1 MAKIFWIA
9 EKDGDSMEM
18 WAFNN
23 QRKANDKAMEL
34 SSDFSFGSTEVA
46 KDGNED
52 GDAFFYSGTI
62 DAKDCFLLYRKDG
75 TPHAEGF
82 GSEDEAREEYPGDG
96 AGACF
101 PVKLKGG
108 MGSVYMSTEAE
119 GDGTELWIF
128 EDGDIYE
135 NKNTKTSKYVPT
147 FESFL
152 ASQKVNEAK
161 ASKGLKKL
169 LKKRNVKLNEAY
181 EDTECDIAQKEKWGP
196 VCKLLKCDYY
206 DLVFF
211 ELIHSELGEYT
222 DEEYAYAEE
231 KDEKL
236 DFNIKKYKIDAINDE
251 DPHGRCE
258 GAIVG
263 IKGTKLKYASFD
275 APDMSYSGTIASS
288 KDLQA
293 LEDFYL
299 DGYEGKR
306 SKAIQYATPMYDVY
320 GEYCM
325 DMGFEDED
333 ED

>member
-34 SSDFSFGSTEVA
+34 SSDFSFGDSEVA

-62 DAKDCFLLYRKDG
+62 DAKDCFLLYRMDG
-75 TPHAEGF
+75 LPHAKGF
-82 GSEDEAREEYPGDG
+82 NSEDEARDAYPGDG

-101 PVKLKGG
+101 SVKLKGG

-135 NKNTKTSKYVPT
+135 NKKTKIMKHVKL
-147 FESFL
+147 FEAFV
-152 ASQKVNEAK
+152 ASQKVKGTAAADK
-161 ASKGLKKL
+161 IKKSKV
-169 LKKRNVKLNEAY
+169 N
-181 EDTECDIAQKEKWGP
+181 EDTDWDACSLAQKDKWGP
-196 VCKLLKCDYY
+196 VCKLLKCDYN

-211 ELIHSELGEYT
+211 ELIHNELDEYT
-222 DEEYAYAEE
+222 EEEYEYASE
-231 KDEKL
+231 KDETL
-236 DFNIKKYKIDAINDE
+236 DFNIKKYKLDSINSE

-258 GAIVG
+258 GAVVG
-263 IKGTKLKYASFD
+263 IKGTKLKYAWFD
-275 APDMSYSGTIASS
+275 APDMQYSGTIASS

-299 DGYEGKR
+299 DGYDGQR

-320 GEYCM
+320 DEYCS
-325 DMGFEDED
+325 DMGFEL
-333 ED
+333 